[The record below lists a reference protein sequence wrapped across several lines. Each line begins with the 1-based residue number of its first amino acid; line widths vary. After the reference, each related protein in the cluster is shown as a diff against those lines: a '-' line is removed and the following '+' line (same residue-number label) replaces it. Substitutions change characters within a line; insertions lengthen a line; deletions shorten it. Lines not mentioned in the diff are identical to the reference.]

1 MNTDL
6 IKPTLVLGLLQA
18 GLYGLLP
25 ISIVLCYR
33 VSRTIAFVHGG
44 IAVCGGLAYRTLMS
58 GFEVPHTGWVLPVM
72 GPREALLT
80 VLLSGAAMGGAYGA
94 VVMSRRVARLP
105 AMTLTVLS
113 LGVMILL
120 IAYAPRYIG
129 SGGGGSAAAAA
140 LGVND
145 AAAAA
150 VSVSA
155 ASSLGA
161 IAESPF
167 GGGGAQVW
175 GQFVTTHRF
184 TTLLIVVGLVV
195 VLALILNYTYTG
207 LAMRAI
213 ADDFE
218 ASVWCGTRLRLI
230 ATGVYAVAG
239 AVAALAG
246 ALMVATVASAGEGM
260 LMLFMRG
267 LIIAVVGGLRSIPLA
282 LAGALLFGLLETAL
296 RVGLFGDRSGGEREI
311 VLVLA
316 MTALI
321 LLFAR
326 KRRENFFLLG
336 RTS

>member
-1 MNTDL
+1 MDTDL

-44 IAVCGGLAYRTLMS
+44 IAVCGGLAYRVLMS
-58 GFEVPHTGWVLPVM
+58 GFKVPYTDWVLPVM

-80 VLLSGAAMGGAYGA
+80 VLLAGAAMGGAYGA
-94 VVMSRRVARLP
+94 VVMSRRLARLP

-113 LGVMILL
+113 LGVMIL
-120 IAYAPRYIG
+120 ITAYAPRYIR
-129 SGGGGSAAAAA
+129 SGGGGSDAAAAA
-140 LGVND
+140 LGVSD
-145 AAAAA
+145 ASRVALGGA
-150 VSVSA
+150 
-155 ASSLGA
+155 GA
-161 IAESPF
+161 IAQSPF

-175 GQFVTTHRF
+175 GQFVPTHRSA
-184 TTLLIVVGLVV
+184 TLLIVVGLVV

-230 ATGVYAVAG
+230 AAGVYAVAG